1 MGDRLTDADVKSWLD
16 GNPDLARLNSGLR
29 FAEGAGGAPVR
40 KYRNEPTVY
49 KGREY
54 ASIKEANRARMLDA
68 LQANGEIEAWIPQV
82 TLNLAPGVNVRVD
95 FVILLK
101 GMRWRA
107 EDTKGFLTKEWKIK
121 AKLFKA
127 KYGEA
132 IIEL

>member
-1 MGDRLTDADVKSWLD
+1 MGDHWTEEELRERLV
-16 GNPDLARLNSGLR
+16 GNPDLARLNRGLP
-29 FAEGAGGAPVR
+29 ALPPEPKVR

-54 ASIKEANRARMLDA
+54 ASIKEANRARLLDA

-82 TLNLAPGVNVRVD
+82 TLNLAPGVNIRVD
-95 FVILLK
+95 FVILMK

-107 EDTKGFLTKEWKIK
+107 EDTKGFRTPDWKIK